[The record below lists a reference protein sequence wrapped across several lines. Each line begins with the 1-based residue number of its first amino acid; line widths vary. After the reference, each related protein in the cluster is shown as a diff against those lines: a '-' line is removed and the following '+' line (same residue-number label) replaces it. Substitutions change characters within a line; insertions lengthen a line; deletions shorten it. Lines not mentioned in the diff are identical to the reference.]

1 MNMKKISAIMAAAM
15 MTAAM
20 LAGCGAEGAEN
31 SDITAEESFLSQQE
45 NVENPVTFTDSLG
58 RSVTVA
64 SPERTA
70 VFTGSYADIWQL
82 AGGTVFASTE
92 DAFDGRL
99 YTLPE
104 DTLNIG
110 SMSAPSLEMLI
121 ENDVDFIILSS
132 NVQENITFDETLDSV
147 GINHAYFQVESFDE
161 YLDMLKVCT
170 DITGRADLYEKNG
183 EALSNEIE
191 EYIAEAQKCEPKTVL
206 FMKAFS
212 TNVKARSSDNMTGKM
227 LSDMNFVNIADL
239 EPSLLED
246 LSVEKIIEQD
256 PDFIFITT
264 MGSDEEKAIKSYEDI
279 LASNPAWNDL
289 TAVKEGRCIFLSKQL
304 FHYKPNARWDEA
316 YKTLLEYISDDE
328 A

>member
-15 MTAAM
+15 MTAVM
-20 LAGCGAEGAEN
+20 LAGCGAEGSEN

-45 NVENPVTFTDSLG
+45 NAENPVTFTDSLG

-170 DITGRADLYEKNG
+170 DITGRTDLYEKNG

-212 TNVKARSSDNMTGKM
+212 TNVKARNSDNI
-227 LSDMNFVNIADL
+227 VNIADL

-289 TAVKEGRCIFLSKQL
+289 TAVKEGRCVFLSKQL

-316 YKTLLEYISDDE
+316 YKTLLEYIR
-328 A
+328 